1 MESPGQGSSPP
12 AITVQV
18 KFAGR
23 TIPVEVPAAAS
34 AAELKRLL
42 QPLTNVLP
50 RKVLEDSAS
59 LSSMQVVNGSKVM
72 LIASQ
77 GLHQGDGPITKNSSS
92 SSATSARR
100 TSNVKGSQT
109 QKPEAVVSKSR
120 SDIWKRTGIVA
131 LHDCNLKEVPEEV
144 WDCGPSVR
152 ILDVSNNG
160 IKEIPHKIAALK
172 SLTKLLLTANDIADE
187 NITWE
192 GLSCLPTLLNLSLS
206 QNRITSLPS
215 SLGDCESLIE
225 VDLSSNLL
233 AELPEALGNLHNL
246 KALLLRNNGLTSLPA
261 NLFKQCSQLTT
272 LDLHGTEITND
283 VIRQVEGWE
292 DFDERRRQKHQKQL
306 DFRVGSSGA
315 FDEGADDDN
324 RRRHLLA
331 LHPTTLASR
340 QVSIVVIANGE
351 CRQTVKIARA
361 SGHLSPLPRAAP
373 GQQCRGAAPDHQW
386 CRLPRQASPDHQRC
400 CLPPRA
406 APNHQCC
413 CLQWRRTAQGKT
425 RFLPW
430 RSTAAA
436 SQAQRCPW
444 VARSLE
450 SPTKAFRQWTK
461 CARPWNGSVHSPCV
475 SVPNKCPRVKR
486 ERARNGITLDNP
498 FIIKGFTLGALISV
512 RCVGTINADQ
522 DGPFISVH
530 GVGGDVLPVEW
541 QLWELTPRPSIVDA
555 AAKLFMPRGPERLEG
570 EHPDVAGV
578 QRE

>member
-77 GLHQGDGPITKNSSS
+77 GLHQG
-92 SSATSARR
+92 
-100 TSNVKGSQT
+100 
-109 QKPEAVVSKSR
+109 
-120 SDIWKRTGIVA
+120 
-131 LHDCNLKEVPEEV
+131 EVPEEV

-283 VIRQVEGWE
+283 VLRQVEGWE

-324 RRRHLLA
+324 RRR
-331 LHPTTLASR
+331 
-340 QVSIVVIANGE
+340 
-351 CRQTVKIARA
+351 
-361 SGHLSPLPRAAP
+361 
-373 GQQCRGAAPDHQW
+373 
-386 CRLPRQASPDHQRC
+386 
-400 CLPPRA
+400 
-406 APNHQCC
+406 
-413 CLQWRRTAQGKT
+413 
-425 RFLPW
+425 
-430 RSTAAA
+430 
-436 SQAQRCPW
+436 
-444 VARSLE
+444 
-450 SPTKAFRQWTK
+450 
-461 CARPWNGSVHSPCV
+461 
-475 SVPNKCPRVKR
+475 
-486 ERARNGITLDNP
+486 
-498 FIIKGFTLGALISV
+498 
-512 RCVGTINADQ
+512 
-522 DGPFISVH
+522 
-530 GVGGDVLPVEW
+530 
-541 QLWELTPRPSIVDA
+541 
-555 AAKLFMPRGPERLEG
+555 
-570 EHPDVAGV
+570 
-578 QRE
+578 